1 MTKQKMLDFCFILF
15 SGCVINIKM
24 SLLGD
29 TIQTYNQEIKEK
41 ESKQEILKTIAPEK
55 TRREQKC
62 KVLLLFIFDEK

>member
-1 MTKQKMLDFCFILF
+1 
-15 SGCVINIKM
+15 M

-41 ESKQEILKTIAPEK
+41 KSKQEILKTIAPEK

-62 KVLLLFIFDEK
+62 KVLLFIFDEK

>member
-1 MTKQKMLDFCFILF
+1 
-15 SGCVINIKM
+15 M

-41 ESKQEILKTIAPEK
+41 KSKQEILKKIAPEK
-55 TRREQKC
+55 TRRGQKC